1 MCYSQN
7 IMSISLWYFHMLKVP
22 RMTYKFMNQATS
34 EILNTENLG
43 LSYPL
48 VPQNLSNL
56 SQLSFFLLVL
66 VSSYRGFYGDG
77 YMK

>member
-1 MCYSQN
+1 M
-7 IMSISLWYFHMLKVP
+7 MSISLWYFHMLRVP
-22 RMTYKFMNQATS
+22 WMTYKFMNQATS

-43 LSYPL
+43 LNYLL

-56 SQLSFFLLVL
+56 SQLTFSLLVL
-66 VSSYRGFYGDG
+66 VSSHRGFNGDG